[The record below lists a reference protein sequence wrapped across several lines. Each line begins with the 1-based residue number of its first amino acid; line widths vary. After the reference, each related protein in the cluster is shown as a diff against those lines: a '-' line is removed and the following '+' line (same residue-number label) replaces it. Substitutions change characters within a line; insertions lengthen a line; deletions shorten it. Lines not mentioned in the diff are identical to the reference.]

1 MKKKCNICNKKFVN
15 KLSLGNHPCAD
26 TFLKTKSQAIK
37 LKKLKQKIQQVFR

>member
-37 LKKLKQKIQQVFR
+37 LKKYH